1 MSSTGGSGQTHA
13 HPCGQ
18 PCEVECPY
26 TTDFCQSQKLE
37 SLGLLVGEVAH
48 DLNNLLAIVLGHA
61 EMALDEGQRG
71 VDPEKRLGDI
81 REAAQNAAAL
91 CRSLLAHA
99 GRGAPISSLVDLNA
113 FVPQL
118 QHLLRV
124 IVPRESRLECRIDP
138 GLPPWKGDPSQL
150 RQILM
155 NLVINAAEALGDQP
169 GFIRLNLSGL
179 ALGGSA
185 PQVCIRVHDTGC
197 GIESTTLRNLFTPF
211 YSTKAGG
218 RGLGLTAV
226 QTLVQELGGTIKA
239 ESVVGQ
245 GTTFT
250 VLLPLATDAHA
261 AAPAPTAPQ
270 EVPLKWDGQATILFA
285 DDEPDLRMLG
295 VNMLERPGIR
305 VLTATD
311 GREAVQL
318 YEQRQDEID
327 LIFLDVIMPK
337 MNGCEAMKQIRRIN
351 PEARVVVISG
361 HSDRELDQRWNGTRP
376 DEVLMKPFTA
386 EQLRATTFRYLR
398 QRAQA
403 AT

>member
-1 MSSTGGSGQTHA
+1 LSSMGGSGHTHA

-26 TTDFCQSQKLE
+26 TNDFCQSQKLE

-61 EMALDEGQRG
+61 EMALDEGRRG
-71 VDPEKRLGDI
+71 ISPEKRLGDI
-81 REAAQNAAAL
+81 REATQNAAAL
-91 CRSLLAHA
+91 CKSLLAHA
-99 GRGAPISSLVDLNA
+99 GRSTPVSTLIDLNT

-118 QHLLRV
+118 QHLLRI
-124 IVPRESRLECRIDP
+124 IVPRESRLECHVES
-138 GLPPWKGDPSQL
+138 GLPLWQGDPSQL

-169 GFIRLNLSGL
+169 GTIRMDLSGL
-179 ALGGSA
+179 AHGSSA

-197 GIESTTLRNLFTPF
+197 GIEPTTLRNLFTPF
-211 YSTKAGG
+211 FSTKAGG

-250 VLLPLATDAHA
+250 ILLPLVTDPHATLPPVA
-261 AAPAPTAPQ
+261 APQ
-270 EVPLKWDGQATILFA
+270 EVPAIWEGQATILFA

-295 VNMLERPGIR
+295 VNMLERPGVR

-318 YEQRQDEID
+318 YEQCRDEID
-327 LIFLDVIMPK
+327 LVFLDVIMPK
-337 MNGCEAMKQIRRIN
+337 MNGCEAMKHIRRIN

-386 EQLRATTFRYLR
+386 EQLRTTTFRYLR
-398 QRAQA
+398 QRTQV